1 MMKYFYAFFLLSC
14 FFVVVDVFFFHFL
27 ICRELRR
34 GGVCIVG
41 YDISVLK
48 GPVKS
53 RRDITFKLSF
63 FFLETFLGRFF
74 LFFDEFVALLTNIFQ
89 LISHFLGY
97 LLLTDAPS
105 IVAILSHLAI
115 AMLLIRQ
122 SKPNFSLLIFLTG
135 GPPPPRDCNG
145 DMITVLKNHSCGNGN
160 LVRSGSEY

>member
-74 LFFDEFVALLTNIFQ
+74 CSLMNFVALLTNIFQ
-89 LISHFLGY
+89 LFSHFLGY
-97 LLLTDAPS
+97 LLITDAPS
-105 IVAILSHLAI
+105 IVAILSHL

-135 GPPPPRDCNG
+135 GPPRDCNG
-145 DMITVLKNHSCGNGN
+145 DMITVLKNHSCGSGYV
-160 LVRSGSEY
+160 VRSGSEF